1 MMRFNKFLVPAAI
14 LRYIQSYPSV
24 MKKPIATITMS
35 RTTLSRL
42 RAVAAHQKRTL
53 SQQLEFLAER
63 HFARQEARRHA
74 AGTPAALPADAP
86 GAPAIP

>member
-1 MMRFNKFLVPAAI
+1 MMRFNKFLVPAAF

-63 HFARQEARRHA
+63 HCARQEARRHA
-74 AGTPAALPADAP
+74 AAVTPATPVPAP
-86 GAPAIP
+86 EPAIP